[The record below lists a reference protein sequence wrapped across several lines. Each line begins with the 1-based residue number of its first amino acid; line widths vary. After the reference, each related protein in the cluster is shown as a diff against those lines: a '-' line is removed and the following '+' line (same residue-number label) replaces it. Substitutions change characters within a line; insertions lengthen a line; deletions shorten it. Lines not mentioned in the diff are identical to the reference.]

1 MVFLKNGPYPGSEKT
16 SRRFVDSFSSKIRIR
31 DQYSS
36 VLLFSAKVEERHQGA
51 GGGVAAVR
59 GGAAA
64 AGGAGQRAGRAGGEG
79 GQGQAGA
86 PDQAPVTPGDHRR
99 HQDRAA
105 VPGAGQ
111 LVIMKLVYSCLKI
124 TLVQVPLSSGQLFQC
139 FLR

>member
-1 MVFLKNGPYPGSEKT
+1 M
-16 SRRFVDSFSSKIRIR
+16 
-31 DQYSS
+31 
-36 VLLFSAKVEERHQGA
+36 
-51 GGGVAAVR
+51 R

-64 AGGAGQRAGRAGGEG
+64 AGGAGQRAGRAGRQR
-79 GQGQAGA
+79 GQGQTGA
-86 PDQAPVTPGDHRR
+86 PDQTPVTPGDHRR

-105 VPGAGQ
+105 VPGAVQ